1 MANNWLI
8 EQTID
13 LQHGVQAPL
22 VWPNALMLCGDNNAH
37 TWRVMIMDGGESAQI
52 TGNITGYFVRT
63 DGNTVTVTGGL
74 TGNVATVT
82 LPQACYATDGDLY
95 AVMRLK
101 SSSGTITLS
110 ALILPV
116 RNVLTDSIID
126 PGEVIPSLDDL
137 LAQIDACEEATDA
150 ANDAADA
157 ANQAAQSASAVES
170 DIESAEA
177 ARVTAEQGRVAA
189 EHARATAEAARVANE
204 DERQQ
209 QLTNAI
215 NAAEADAD
223 RAEAAADAAETLI
236 AMPPL
241 FSDTPPADEPTLN
254 KLWVDTGV
262 SPTMMRRWRG
272 ADVPTERE
280 YTETRVGC
288 GKNLLPP
295 QTPQTRYGVT
305 IAVQADGGVH
315 ISGTCTAEADSPVM
329 FTALMGVTLNG
340 TYTLS
345 MGNAQAIGNH
355 LQMRLLE
362 SAGVQIDG
370 TLTNIGAASANAH
383 KSFALDNQYVYGW
396 AIRVGSGETY
406 DVTLYP
412 QLEAGSTATAFEAY
426 EDVPFISI
434 DNAQGQIESVAVEA
448 GCRARQETRKNLL
461 PPQTPQTK
469 SGVTLAVQEDGGVH
483 LSGTCTAA
491 EGNPITFSVRMG
503 VTLNGQYTFSMGNT
517 QAVGGHLQM
526 RLLESEVAQVSSVA
540 ANFSATVAN
549 ATNTFELDGQY
560 VYGWLIRVGGGETY
574 DVTLY
579 PQLEA
584 GSSATV
590 FEPYKSVLPITGRD
604 SVEIAACGK
613 NLLTNTNQGMVGW
626 TYGNGNNAE
635 FTISAESM
643 QGVRGMKFTLNE
655 AVTGWSVL
663 YYGAENSGSEMQ
675 LDALKPGTQYTVSF
689 DAYST
694 VPKPIAD
701 ISIRNSNGSGLITNV
716 ASISTLPSNTWTHVT
731 ATLTTVETLT
741 DVSQQALYISA
752 SLSPF
757 TISICNL
764 QLEEGDAAT
773 DWTEHGP
780 TGGGTVTPTEPLYG
794 LPGVEDTV
802 EVSVDGDVT
811 VTRRTAVLELDGT
824 EDWYMESTAGTNVR
838 FRLGNITPAAK
849 GAASGVA
856 ANASCTHYPV
866 VSADFAWLG
875 NNGLSISSSNYI
887 VIVDSA
893 ITSAADFK
901 SYLAAQKTA
910 GTPVTIVYE
919 LATPTAETPADVDP
933 IEPQAGQLNISTD
946 ADALSATVH
955 GSGWDTISDQTG
967 LLATIAQL
975 TARVA
980 ALEQAAVNSIGG

>member
-170 DIESAEA
+170 DIEITEA

-189 EHARATAEAARVANE
+189 EQARASAEAARVANE
-204 DERQQ
+204 NERQQ

-215 NAAEADAD
+215 NAAEADAN

-241 FSDTPPADEPTLN
+241 FSDAPPTDTPTLN

-288 GKNLLPP
+288 GKNLLKPSGDA
-295 QTPQTRYGVT
+295 TVSGVT
-305 IAVQADGGVH
+305 Y
-315 ISGTCTAEADSPVM
+315 
-329 FTALMGVTLNG
+329 TLQDNG
-340 TYTLS
+340 TYLANGTVAGTGLLTMYKGVLPPGQYTISGGVGGIQVSLS
-345 MGNAQAIGNH
+345 VH
-355 LQMRLLE
+355 K
-362 SAGVQIDG
+362 SDG
-370 TLTNIGAASANAH
+370 TYIRTICVSRNGASATGTVTELTGEEAYHQAFIQAAST
-383 KSFALDNQYVYGW
+383 
-396 AIRVGSGETY
+396 IVGQT
-406 DVTLYP
+406 VTNVVLSP
-412 QLEAGSTATAFEAY
+412 QLEAGDTATAFEAY
-426 EDVPFISI
+426 EDVPLLAL

-448 GCRARQETRKNLL
+448 GCRAKQ
-461 PPQTPQTK
+461 
-469 SGVTLAVQEDGGVH
+469 A
-483 LSGTCTAA
+483 GTG
-491 EGNPITFSVRMG
+491 EPS
-503 VTLNGQYTFSMGNT
+503 
-517 QAVGGHLQM
+517 
-526 RLLESEVAQVSSVA
+526 SE
-540 ANFSATVAN
+540 N
-549 ATNTFELDGQY
+549 
-560 VYGWLIRVGGGETY
+560 IR
-574 DVTLY
+574 
-579 PQLEA
+579 A
-584 GSSATV
+584 
-590 FEPYKSVLPITGRD
+590 ITGRD

-613 NLLTNTNQGMVGW
+613 NLLPVRSDSVTSQGI
-626 TYGNGNNAE
+626 TYTSNG
-635 FTISAESM
+635 
-643 QGVRGMKFTLNE
+643 G
-655 AVTGWSVL
+655 
-663 YYGAENSGSEMQ
+663 GS
-675 LDALKPGTQYTVSF
+675 YTVNGTATTVN
-689 DAYST
+689 AY
-694 VPKPIAD
+694 D
-701 ISIRNSNGSGLITNV
+701 IWKHAPLNGTYTLSGGQDGVMFILSVNDENGWVSNV
-716 ASISTLPSNTWTHVT
+716 AISQNGGYVT
-731 ATLTTVETLT
+731 TTVT
-741 DVSQQALYISA
+741 
-752 SLSPF
+752 SLPDGQYYRLLLQVNPNVTVNNVRVFPQIERSDTF
-757 TISICNL
+757 TGY
-764 QLEEGDAAT
+764 E
-773 DWTEHGP
+773 P
-780 TGGGTVTPTEPLYG
+780 YRPMGGGAVAPTEPLYG
-794 LPGVEDTV
+794 LPGAEDTV

-811 VTRRTAVLELDGT
+811 VTRRTGVFIADGDQYAPYASAFAAPEGVYAYTAPLTGSGAAHKENFAGMCSHFTVIPRNAVQSECV
-824 EDWYMESTAGTNVR
+824 AGTVM
-838 FRLGNITPAAK
+838 LGIPN
-849 GAASGVA
+849 SGDGPQA
-856 ANASCTHYPV
+856 WFFTTQATAEAFN
-866 VSADFAWLG
+866 AWLQQQ
-875 NNGLSISSSNYI
+875 
-887 VIVDSA
+887 DS
-893 ITSAADFK
+893 
-901 SYLAAQKTA
+901 A
-910 GTPVTIVYE
+910 GTPVTLVYE
-919 LATPTAETPADVDP
+919 LAAPETEALTAISP
-933 IEPQAGQLNISTD
+933 IAPEKGQLNISTD

-980 ALEQAAVNSIGG
+980 ALEQVAINESTGG

>member
-8 EQTID
+8 EQIID

-37 TWRVMIMDGGESAQI
+37 TWRVTIMDGGESAQI

-189 EHARATAEAARVANE
+189 EQARAAAEAERVANE
-204 DERQQ
+204 AERQQ

-241 FSDTPPADEPTLN
+241 FSDTPPTDEPTLN

-272 ADVPTERE
+272 ADVTTERE

-295 QTPQTRYGVT
+295 LNSFGIFTVNS
-305 IAVQADGGVH
+305 DGSVLAN
-315 ISGTCTAEADSPVM
+315 GTTTS
-329 FTALMGVTLNG
+329 ALYNIHDLHLEPG

-345 MGNAQAIGNH
+345 GCPEGGASSSADGNFCMYVMHPSLTYGFDFDTGNGITFTATESDTYTIGIVV
-355 LQMRLLE
+355 R
-362 SAGVQIDG
+362 
-370 TLTNIGAASANAH
+370 ANTTIN
-383 KSFALDNQYVYGW
+383 KTF
-396 AIRVGSGETY
+396 
-406 DVTLYP
+406 YP
-412 QLEAGSTATAFEAY
+412 QLERGSTVTNYEPY
-426 EDVPFISI
+426 EDIPFLAI
-434 DNAQGQIESVAVEA
+434 DNAQGQVQSVAVEA
-448 GCRARQETRKNLL
+448 GCRTRQ
-461 PPQTPQTK
+461 
-469 SGVTLAVQEDGGVH
+469 A
-483 LSGTCTAA
+483 GTGDPSP
-491 EGNPITFSVRMG
+491 EN
-503 VTLNGQYTFSMGNT
+503 
-517 QAVGGHLQM
+517 
-526 RLLESEVAQVSSVA
+526 
-540 ANFSATVAN
+540 
-549 ATNTFELDGQY
+549 
-560 VYGWLIRVGGGETY
+560 IR
-574 DVTLY
+574 
-579 PQLEA
+579 A
-584 GSSATV
+584 
-590 FEPYKSVLPITGRD
+590 ITGHA

-613 NLLTNTNQGMVGW
+613 NLFPSLT
-626 TYGNGNNAE
+626 
-635 FTISAESM
+635 S
-643 QGVRGMKFTLNE
+643 
-655 AVTGWSVL
+655 AVTGSGLTVSPQSDGTVVISGTATGLVTVYTFTGMLPDGQYTISGGVGDTSVAL
-663 YYGAENSGSEMQ
+663 IAV
-675 LDALKPGTQYTVSF
+675 DANNQWKRTIGLSWGNPGTFNFNGLLDGEYRVRMMIQTANDSAGQTF
-689 DAYST
+689 D
-694 VPKPIAD
+694 
-701 ISIRNSNGSGLITNV
+701 NV
-716 ASISTLPSNTWTHVT
+716 V
-731 ATLTTVETLT
+731 
-741 DVSQQALYISA
+741 
-752 SLSPF
+752 LSP
-757 TISICNL
+757 
-764 QLEEGDAAT
+764 QLEAGGAAT
-773 DWTEHGP
+773 AFEP
-780 TGGGTVTPTEPLYG
+780 YRSMGGGTIAPTEPLYG
-794 LPGVEDTV
+794 LPGAEDTV
-802 EVSVDGDVT
+802 EVSADGAVT
-811 VTRRTAVLELDGT
+811 VTRRTAVRVLDGT
-824 EDWYMESTAGTNVR
+824 ESVALQQQSGYNRFAIDNALPGIAVSGESYNAKIILSHYTVVRHTGPIGGNLVNNAACDYQGTSWLFVR
-838 FRLGNITPAAK
+838 DDAH
-849 GAASGVA
+849 ASA
-856 ANASCTHYPV
+856 EEYK
-866 VSADFAWLG
+866 AW
-875 NNGLSISSSNYI
+875 
-887 VIVDSA
+887 
-893 ITSAADFK
+893 
-901 SYLAAQKTA
+901 LAAQYAA

-919 LATPTAETPADVDP
+919 LAAPETEALTAISP
-933 IEPQAGQLNISTD
+933 IAPQAGQLNLATD
-946 ADALSATVH
+946 ADALTATIH
-955 GSGWDTISDQTG
+955 GSGWGTISDQTG

-980 ALEQAAVNSIGG
+980 ALEQAAVNESTGG